1 MIHKMHALYDYIPQ
15 EYIDKFD
22 NEYGLVVEPKSAW
35 KVITLNFQ
43 KAEQGF
49 FLRDSILSDYDSSRN
64 IQDYYYRNAPG
75 NSVSPFL
82 SIYITEEGF
91 KLDGEYSTASKDFK
105 NTLKILK
112 NNVEINSDLQG
123 LYDLF
128 QHKPQD
134 IFTEIDKYL
143 SNSKKS
149 KYIFTISIDGLHIG
163 RSALFSEIR
172 KQAAEDYYKDFYTL
186 TDKKVAGENMVCSM
200 CQERQDEIWG
210 YVSIYNFY
218 TSKTELA
225 PIAGGLKKEKAY
237 RNYPVC
243 PVCASKL
250 KKLRPVVDKYFSF
263 KFCGFDY
270 LLIPEVIME
279 KAKDNPMHLIIEL
292 MVAQYEA
299 DPAALLSI
307 ETRLGDFSIGE
318 RKKLIDSYSK
328 EVFDCLAEMNNSVSY
343 TMLFY
348 ARSNQEFKIL
358 MTIEDVFPSQFREIY
373 LAKEK
378 AEAHEIFRDLRG
390 KEPQSAYNLEFRFDL
405 LKEFF
410 PVADKMEGDFSKTFL
425 EITRGIFTQKM
436 LSYSFILHRIVNIIR
451 RRFANDQNY
460 DLAMRKAFLL
470 LKFLSYL
477 GILNQ
482 SKNITQKEVAMTGKY
497 ADFFE
502 EHGDFFDSSAK
513 QYIFMTGVL
522 TQYLINI
529 QMHDK
534 GSAPFRKRLNSLKLD
549 KDLVHRIFTEAREK
563 LIQYDKNYYQELEQD
578 IADLMIKGGIESL
591 SNDEISFIFTLGMTL
606 SKKFKDVK
614 AQDTENIKA

>member
-22 NEYGLVVEPKSAW
+22 NEYGLVVEPKSDW

-43 KAEQGF
+43 RDAQGYS
-49 FLRDSILSDYDSSRN
+49 LKDSILSDYDSVRN
-64 IQDYYYRNAPG
+64 VQDYFYRNAPG

-91 KLDGEYSTASKDFK
+91 KLNGEYSMDSKDFK
-105 NTLKILK
+105 TSLKILK
-112 NNVEINSDLQG
+112 NNVEINGELQG
-123 LYDLF
+123 LYDF
-128 QHKPQD
+128 FVNEPHD

-143 SNSKKS
+143 SNNKKS
-149 KYIFTISIDGLHIG
+149 KYIFTISIDGMHIG

-172 KQAAEDYYKDFYTL
+172 RQATEDYYKDYYTL
-186 TDKKVAGENMVCSM
+186 SDKRVTGKNMVCSM
-200 CQERQDEIWG
+200 CQELQDELWG

-225 PIAGGLKKEKAY
+225 PIAGGLKKDKAY

-250 KKLRPVVDKYFSF
+250 KKLRPIVDKYFSF

-279 KAKDNPMHLIIEL
+279 KTKDNPMPLIVEL

-299 DPAALLSI
+299 DPAALLNL
-307 ETRLGDFSIGE
+307 ETRLGDFRIGK
-318 RKKLIDSYSK
+318 RKKLIDSYSN
-328 EVFDCLAEMNNSVSY
+328 EVFDCLAEMNNSASY
-343 TMLFY
+343 SMLFY
-348 ARSNQEFKIL
+348 AKSHQEFKIL
-358 MTIEDVFPSQFREIY
+358 LTIEDVFPSQFRDIY
-373 LAKEK
+373 QAKEK
-378 AEAHEIFRDLRG
+378 AEAHEIFRDLPG
-390 KEPQSAYNLEFRFDL
+390 KEPQSVYNLEFRFDL
-405 LKEFF
+405 IKEFF
-410 PVADKMEGDFSKTFL
+410 PIDDKIEGDFSKTFL
-425 EITRGIFTQKM
+425 EFTRSIFTQKM
-436 LSYSFILHRIVNIIR
+436 VSYSFILHRIVNIIR
-451 RRFANDQNY
+451 RRFAKDQNY

-482 SKNITQKEVAMTGKY
+482 SKNIIHKEVAMTGKY

-502 EHGDFFDSSAK
+502 EHRDFFDSTAK
-513 QYIFMTGVL
+513 QYVFMTGVL

-529 QMHDK
+529 QMYDK
-534 GSAPFRKRLNSLKLD
+534 DSAPFRKRLNSLKLD

-578 IADLMIKGGIESL
+578 IADLMIKGGIENH

-606 SKKFKDVK
+606 NQKFKEQK
-614 AQDTENIKA
+614 TQEPITNE